1 MCNFHEGCFSKTSQ
15 WRAEPFD
22 PQSLLVSYMPLAPKG
37 SLAPQKTLSRMRFAV
52 MLTLATRSSALR
64 SMALR
69 AAATTSAG
77 AVKRVLV
84 PIADGSEEIETSC
97 ITDTLVRA
105 GAEVTVASVEA
116 TTTCTMS
123 RGLKIVAD
131 ALVTDV
137 SGDDWD
143 LVALPGGMPG
153 AERLRD
159 SDALDAILR
168 KQDARRAPLAAVCA
182 SPAVILKSK
191 GLIDGRQATCYPA
204 PPFVEALGDVS
215 DGAVVRDGHITTS
228 RGPGTSLKFALDLV
242 DQLYGPEKAEELRA
256 QMLVD

>member
-1 MCNFHEGCFSKTSQ
+1 
-15 WRAEPFD
+15 
-22 PQSLLVSYMPLAPKG
+22 MPPT
-37 SLAPQKTLSRMRFAV
+37 TLAV

-131 ALVTDV
+131 VLVTDL
-137 SGDDWD
+137 GNDEFD

-168 KQDARRAPLAAVCA
+168 KQDARQAPLAAVCA

-191 GLIDGRQATCYPA
+191 GILRSQATCYPA
-204 PPFVEALGDVS
+204 PPFVEALGDIA
-215 DGAVVRDGHITTS
+215 DGDVVRDGHITTS

>member
-1 MCNFHEGCFSKTSQ
+1 
-15 WRAEPFD
+15 
-22 PQSLLVSYMPLAPKG
+22 
-37 SLAPQKTLSRMRFAV
+37 

-84 PIADGSEEIETSC
+84 PIADGSEEIETTC

-168 KQDARRAPLAAVCA
+168 KQDARQAPLAAVCA

-191 GLIDGRQATCYPA
+191 GMLRSQATCYPA
-204 PPFVEALGDVS
+204 PPFVEALGDIA
-215 DGAVVRDGHITTS
+215 DGDVVRDGHITTS

>member
-1 MCNFHEGCFSKTSQ
+1 
-15 WRAEPFD
+15 
-22 PQSLLVSYMPLAPKG
+22 
-37 SLAPQKTLSRMRFAV
+37 MRFAV

-168 KQDARRAPLAAVCA
+168 KQAARRAPLAAVCA

-191 GLIDGRQATCYPA
+191 GILRSQATCYPA
-204 PPFVEALGDVS
+204 PPFVEALGDIA
-215 DGAVVRDGHITTS
+215 DGDVVRDGHITTA

>member
-1 MCNFHEGCFSKTSQ
+1 
-15 WRAEPFD
+15 
-22 PQSLLVSYMPLAPKG
+22 
-37 SLAPQKTLSRMRFAV
+37 
-52 MLTLATRSSALR
+52 MLTLATSSALR

-131 ALVTDV
+131 ALVTDL
-137 SGDDWD
+137 GNDEFD

-191 GLIDGRQATCYPA
+191 GILRSQATCYPA
-204 PPFVEALGDVS
+204 PPFVEALGDIA
-215 DGAVVRDGHITTS
+215 DGDVVRDGHITTS

>member
-1 MCNFHEGCFSKTSQ
+1 MAR
-15 WRAEPFD
+15 RAVRLAELA
-22 PQSLLVSYMPLAPKG
+22 SILLPLAPG
-37 SLAPQKTLSRMRFAV
+37 SRTQKTLSRMRFAV

-64 SMALR
+64 SMVALR

-131 ALVTDV
+131 ALVTDL
-137 SGDDWD
+137 GNDEFD

-191 GLIDGRQATCYPA
+191 GILRSQATCYPA
-204 PPFVEALGDVS
+204 PPFVEALGDIA
-215 DGAVVRDGHITTS
+215 DGDVVRDGHITTS

>member
-1 MCNFHEGCFSKTSQ
+1 
-15 WRAEPFD
+15 
-22 PQSLLVSYMPLAPKG
+22 MP
-37 SLAPQKTLSRMRFAV
+37 STTLAV
-52 MLTLATRSSALR
+52 MLTLATRGSALR

-77 AVKRVLV
+77 AQKRVLV

-137 SGDDWD
+137 SGDWD

-204 PPFVEALGDVS
+204 PPFVEALGDVA

-228 RGPGTSLKFALDLV
+228 RGPGTSLNFALDLV

>member
-1 MCNFHEGCFSKTSQ
+1 
-15 WRAEPFD
+15 
-22 PQSLLVSYMPLAPKG
+22 
-37 SLAPQKTLSRMRFAV
+37 
-52 MLTLATRSSALR
+52 MLMLATSSSALR

-77 AVKRVLV
+77 AQKRVLV

-168 KQDARRAPLAAVCA
+168 KQDARQAPLAAVCA
-182 SPAVILKSK
+182 SPAVIPVDGV
-191 GLIDGRQATCYPA
+191 GLVMRSSSIRRLLSLLFAVWKNRSSYA
-204 PPFVEALGDVS
+204 AIARS
-215 DGAVVRDGHITTS
+215 DG
-228 RGPGTSLKFALDLV
+228 LV
-242 DQLYGPEKAEELRA
+242 PCPPPPLP
-256 QMLVD
+256 

>member
-1 MCNFHEGCFSKTSQ
+1 
-15 WRAEPFD
+15 
-22 PQSLLVSYMPLAPKG
+22 
-37 SLAPQKTLSRMRFAV
+37 MRFAV

-131 ALVTDV
+131 ALVTDL
-137 SGDDWD
+137 GNDEFD

-168 KQDARRAPLAAVCA
+168 KQDARQAPLAAVCA

-191 GLIDGRQATCYPA
+191 GILRSQATCYPA
-204 PPFVEALGDVS
+204 PPFVEALGDIA
-215 DGAVVRDGHITTS
+215 DGDVVRDGHITTS

>member
-1 MCNFHEGCFSKTSQ
+1 MRLTALAMIAVLRGSQ
-15 WRAEPFD
+15 
-22 PQSLLVSYMPLAPKG
+22 G
-37 SLAPQKTLSRMRFAV
+37 
-52 MLTLATRSSALR
+52 LTRTV
-64 SMALR
+64 LR
-69 AAATTSAG
+69 AAASTG
-77 AVKRVLV
+77 ATQKRVLV
-84 PIADGSEEIETSC
+84 PIADGSEEIETCC

-137 SGDDWD
+137 SGDWD

-168 KQDARRAPLAAVCA
+168 KQDARGMFAGSLGGGALRRWRRGRPARRHRPDVPDDVRERRPRRGVVRPGPAHDGGEVLGHRRRHRRARVLEHDLEANLERLVARPGHA
-182 SPAVILKSK
+182 SVEQFPEHHGVRVDVALLREHVIL
-191 GLIDGRQATCYPA
+191 
-204 PPFVEALGDVS
+204 
-215 DGAVVRDGHITTS
+215 
-228 RGPGTSLKFALDLV
+228 
-242 DQLYGPEKAEELRA
+242 EELGSHERRCP
-256 QMLVD
+256 

>member
-1 MCNFHEGCFSKTSQ
+1 
-15 WRAEPFD
+15 
-22 PQSLLVSYMPLAPKG
+22 
-37 SLAPQKTLSRMRFAV
+37 

-64 SMALR
+64 SLALR

-77 AVKRVLV
+77 AQKRVLV

-131 ALVTDV
+131 AL
-137 SGDDWD
+137 
-143 LVALPGGMPG
+143 
-153 AERLRD
+153 
-159 SDALDAILR
+159 DAILR
-168 KQDARRAPLAAVCA
+168 KQDARQAPLAAVCA

>member
-1 MCNFHEGCFSKTSQ
+1 
-15 WRAEPFD
+15 
-22 PQSLLVSYMPLAPKG
+22 MPPT
-37 SLAPQKTLSRMRFAV
+37 TLAV

-77 AVKRVLV
+77 AQKRVLV

-131 ALVTDV
+131 ALVTDL
-137 SGDDWD
+137 GNDEFD

-191 GLIDGRQATCYPA
+191 GILRSQATCYPA
-204 PPFVEALGDVS
+204 PPFVEALGDIA
-215 DGAVVRDGHITTS
+215 DGDVVRDGHITTS

>member
-1 MCNFHEGCFSKTSQ
+1 MRLTALAMIAVLRGT
-15 WRAEPFD
+15 RA
-22 PQSLLVSYMPLAPKG
+22 
-37 SLAPQKTLSRMRFAV
+37 
-52 MLTLATRSSALR
+52 LTRTV
-64 SMALR
+64 LR
-69 AAATTSAG
+69 AAASTG
-77 AVKRVLV
+77 ATQKRVLV

-137 SGDDWD
+137 SGDWD

-191 GLIDGRQATCYPA
+191 GLIDGRRATCYPA
-204 PPFVEALGDVS
+204 PPFVEALGDVA
-215 DGAVVRDGHITTS
+215 DGAVVRDGHLTTS

>member
-1 MCNFHEGCFSKTSQ
+1 
-15 WRAEPFD
+15 
-22 PQSLLVSYMPLAPKG
+22 
-37 SLAPQKTLSRMRFAV
+37 MRFAV

-168 KQDARRAPLAAVCA
+168 KQDARQAPLAAVCA

-191 GLIDGRQATCYPA
+191 GMLRSQATCYPA
-204 PPFVEALGDVS
+204 PPFVEALGDIA
-215 DGAVVRDGHITTS
+215 DGDVVRDGHITTS

>member
-1 MCNFHEGCFSKTSQ
+1 
-15 WRAEPFD
+15 
-22 PQSLLVSYMPLAPKG
+22 MPPT
-37 SLAPQKTLSRMRFAV
+37 TLAV

-77 AVKRVLV
+77 AQKRVLV

-131 ALVTDV
+131 ALVTDL
-137 SGDDWD
+137 DNDEFD

-168 KQDARRAPLAAVCA
+168 KQDARQAPLAAVCA

-215 DGAVVRDGHITTS
+215 DGAVVRDGHVTTS

>member
-1 MCNFHEGCFSKTSQ
+1 
-15 WRAEPFD
+15 
-22 PQSLLVSYMPLAPKG
+22 MPLAPCMRAQNELVG
-37 SLAPQKTLSRMRFAV
+37 SLNHQKPSRVGSLNHCRMPSTTVAV

-131 ALVTDV
+131 ALVTDL
-137 SGDDWD
+137 GNDEFD
-143 LVALPGGMPG
+143 LRPAG
-153 AERLRD
+153 RH
-159 SDALDAILR
+159 
-168 KQDARRAPLAAVCA
+168 ARRGEVARQRRARRDPAEAGRAASA
-182 SPAVILKSK
+182 FGG
-191 GLIDGRQATCYPA
+191 GLRVPSSDPEEQGFDRRKPSDLRARTRRRPSWRRSGIVA
-204 PPFVEALGDVS
+204 
-215 DGAVVRDGHITTS
+215 DGAVVRDGHITTWA

-242 DQLYGPEKAEELRA
+242 VSASSTGPRRPRA
-256 QMLVD
+256 RAPIGVD

>member
-1 MCNFHEGCFSKTSQ
+1 
-15 WRAEPFD
+15 
-22 PQSLLVSYMPLAPKG
+22 MPPT
-37 SLAPQKTLSRMRFAV
+37 TLAV

-64 SMALR
+64 SMVALR

-123 RGLKIVAD
+123 RGLKVVAD

-137 SGDDWD
+137 SGDWD

-204 PPFVEALGDVS
+204 PPFVEALGDVA
-215 DGAVVRDGHITTS
+215 DGAVVRDGHVTTS

>member
-1 MCNFHEGCFSKTSQ
+1 
-15 WRAEPFD
+15 
-22 PQSLLVSYMPLAPKG
+22 
-37 SLAPQKTLSRMRFAV
+37 MRFAV

-64 SMALR
+64 SLALR

-84 PIADGSEEIETSC
+84 PIADGSEEIETTC

-131 ALVTDV
+131 ALVTDL
-137 SGDDWD
+137 GNDEFD

-168 KQDARRAPLAAVCA
+168 KQDARQAPLAAVCA

-191 GLIDGRQATCYPA
+191 GILRSQATCYPA
-204 PPFVEALGDVS
+204 PPFVEALGDIA
-215 DGAVVRDGHITTS
+215 DGDVVRDGHITTS

>member
-1 MCNFHEGCFSKTSQ
+1 
-15 WRAEPFD
+15 
-22 PQSLLVSYMPLAPKG
+22 
-37 SLAPQKTLSRMRFAV
+37 MRFAV

-123 RGLKIVAD
+123 RGLKVVAD

-191 GLIDGRQATCYPA
+191 GILRSQATCYPA
-204 PPFVEALGDVS
+204 PPFVEALGDIA
-215 DGAVVRDGHITTS
+215 DGDVVRDGHITTS

>member
-1 MCNFHEGCFSKTSQ
+1 
-15 WRAEPFD
+15 
-22 PQSLLVSYMPLAPKG
+22 
-37 SLAPQKTLSRMRFAV
+37 
-52 MLTLATRSSALR
+52 MLTLATRGSALR

-77 AVKRVLV
+77 AQKRVLV

-137 SGDDWD
+137 SGDWD

-191 GLIDGRQATCYPA
+191 GFIDGRQATCYPA
-204 PPFVEALGDVS
+204 PPFVEALGDVA

>member
-1 MCNFHEGCFSKTSQ
+1 MRLTALAMIAVLRGSQ
-15 WRAEPFD
+15 
-22 PQSLLVSYMPLAPKG
+22 G
-37 SLAPQKTLSRMRFAV
+37 
-52 MLTLATRSSALR
+52 LTRTV
-64 SMALR
+64 LR
-69 AAATTSAG
+69 AAASTG
-77 AVKRVLV
+77 ATQKRVLV
-84 PIADGSEEIETSC
+84 PIADGSEEIETCC

-123 RGLKIVAD
+123 RGLKVVAD

-137 SGDDWD
+137 SGDWD

-168 KQDARRAPLAAVCA
+168 KQDARQAPLAAVCA

-191 GLIDGRQATCYPA
+191 GMLRSQATCYPA
-204 PPFVEALGDVS
+204 PPFVEALGDIA
-215 DGAVVRDGHITTS
+215 DGDVVRDGHITTS

>member
-1 MCNFHEGCFSKTSQ
+1 
-15 WRAEPFD
+15 
-22 PQSLLVSYMPLAPKG
+22 
-37 SLAPQKTLSRMRFAV
+37 MRFAV

-77 AVKRVLV
+77 AQKRVLV

-131 ALVTDV
+131 ALVTDL
-137 SGDDWD
+137 GNDEFD

-168 KQDARRAPLAAVCA
+168 KQDARQAPLAAVCA

-191 GLIDGRQATCYPA
+191 GMLRSQATCYPA
-204 PPFVEALGDVS
+204 PPFVEALGDIA
-215 DGAVVRDGHITTS
+215 DGDVVRDGHITTS

>member
-1 MCNFHEGCFSKTSQ
+1 
-15 WRAEPFD
+15 
-22 PQSLLVSYMPLAPKG
+22 
-37 SLAPQKTLSRMRFAV
+37 MRFAV

-77 AVKRVLV
+77 AQKRVLV

-123 RGLKIVAD
+123 RGLKVVAD

-191 GLIDGRQATCYPA
+191 GILRSQATCYPA
-204 PPFVEALGDVS
+204 PPFVEALGDIA
-215 DGAVVRDGHITTS
+215 DGDVVRDGHITTS

>member
-1 MCNFHEGCFSKTSQ
+1 
-15 WRAEPFD
+15 
-22 PQSLLVSYMPLAPKG
+22 
-37 SLAPQKTLSRMRFAV
+37 MRFAV

-191 GLIDGRQATCYPA
+191 GILRSQATCYPA
-204 PPFVEALGDVS
+204 PPFVEALGDIA
-215 DGAVVRDGHITTS
+215 DGDVVRDGHITTS

>member
-1 MCNFHEGCFSKTSQ
+1 
-15 WRAEPFD
+15 
-22 PQSLLVSYMPLAPKG
+22 
-37 SLAPQKTLSRMRFAV
+37 MRFAV

-123 RGLKIVAD
+123 RGLKVVAD

-191 GLIDGRQATCYPA
+191 GILRSQATCYPA
-204 PPFVEALGDVS
+204 PPFVEALGDIA
-215 DGAVVRDGHITTS
+215 DGDVVRDGHITTS

-242 DQLYGPEKAEELRA
+242 DQLYGPDKAEELRA

>member
-1 MCNFHEGCFSKTSQ
+1 
-15 WRAEPFD
+15 
-22 PQSLLVSYMPLAPKG
+22 
-37 SLAPQKTLSRMRFAV
+37 
-52 MLTLATRSSALR
+52 
-64 SMALR
+64 
-69 AAATTSAG
+69 
-77 AVKRVLV
+77 V
-84 PIADGSEEIETSC
+84 PIADGSEEIETCC

-131 ALVTDV
+131 ALVTDL
-137 SGDDWD
+137 GNDEFD

-168 KQDARRAPLAAVCA
+168 KHDARRAPLAAVCA

>member
-1 MCNFHEGCFSKTSQ
+1 
-15 WRAEPFD
+15 
-22 PQSLLVSYMPLAPKG
+22 
-37 SLAPQKTLSRMRFAV
+37 
-52 MLTLATRSSALR
+52 MLTLATRTSALS

-137 SGDDWD
+137 SGDWD

-191 GLIDGRQATCYPA
+191 GFIDGRQATCYPA
-204 PPFVEALGDVS
+204 PPFVEALGDVA

>member
-1 MCNFHEGCFSKTSQ
+1 MPSKT
-15 WRAEPFD
+15 
-22 PQSLLVSYMPLAPKG
+22 L
-37 SLAPQKTLSRMRFAV
+37 AV
-52 MLTLATRSSALR
+52 MLTLATRGSALR

-105 GAEVTVASVEA
+105 GADVTVASVEA

-123 RGLKIVAD
+123 RGLKVVAD
-131 ALVTDV
+131 ALVTDL
-137 SGDDWD
+137 GNDEFD

-242 DQLYGPEKAEELRA
+242 DQLYGPEKAEEQRA

>member
-1 MCNFHEGCFSKTSQ
+1 MRLTALAMIAVLRGT
-15 WRAEPFD
+15 RA
-22 PQSLLVSYMPLAPKG
+22 
-37 SLAPQKTLSRMRFAV
+37 
-52 MLTLATRSSALR
+52 LTRTV
-64 SMALR
+64 LR
-69 AAATTSAG
+69 AAASSG
-77 AVKRVLV
+77 ASPKRVLV
-84 PIADGSEEIETSC
+84 TIADGSEEIETCC

-131 ALVTDV
+131 ALVTDL
-137 SGDDWD
+137 GNDEFD

-191 GLIDGRQATCYPA
+191 GILRSQATCYPA
-204 PPFVEALGDVS
+204 PPFVEALGDIA
-215 DGAVVRDGHITTS
+215 DGDVVRDGHITTS

>member
-1 MCNFHEGCFSKTSQ
+1 
-15 WRAEPFD
+15 
-22 PQSLLVSYMPLAPKG
+22 
-37 SLAPQKTLSRMRFAV
+37 MRFAV

-77 AVKRVLV
+77 AQKRVLV

-137 SGDDWD
+137 SGDWD

-204 PPFVEALGDVS
+204 PPFVEALGDIA
-215 DGAVVRDGHITTS
+215 DGDVVRDGHITTS
-228 RGPGTSLKFALDLV
+228 RGPYTSLKFALDLV

>member
-1 MCNFHEGCFSKTSQ
+1 
-15 WRAEPFD
+15 
-22 PQSLLVSYMPLAPKG
+22 
-37 SLAPQKTLSRMRFAV
+37 
-52 MLTLATRSSALR
+52 MLTLATRGSALR

-168 KQDARRAPLAAVCA
+168 KQDARQAPLAAVCA

-191 GLIDGRQATCYPA
+191 GILRSQATCYPA
-204 PPFVEALGDVS
+204 PPFVEALGDIA
-215 DGAVVRDGHITTS
+215 DGDVVRDGHITTS

>member
-1 MCNFHEGCFSKTSQ
+1 
-15 WRAEPFD
+15 
-22 PQSLLVSYMPLAPKG
+22 
-37 SLAPQKTLSRMRFAV
+37 MRFAV

-77 AVKRVLV
+77 AQKRVLV

-168 KQDARRAPLAAVCA
+168 KQDARQAPLAAVCA

-191 GLIDGRQATCYPA
+191 GMLRSQATCYPA
-204 PPFVEALGDVS
+204 PPFVEALGDIA
-215 DGAVVRDGHITTS
+215 DGDVVRDGHITTS

>member
-1 MCNFHEGCFSKTSQ
+1 
-15 WRAEPFD
+15 
-22 PQSLLVSYMPLAPKG
+22 
-37 SLAPQKTLSRMRFAV
+37 MRFAV

-77 AVKRVLV
+77 AQKRVLV

-168 KQDARRAPLAAVCA
+168 KQDARQAPLAAVCA

-191 GLIDGRQATCYPA
+191 GILRSQATCYPA
-204 PPFVEALGDVS
+204 PPFVEALGDIA
-215 DGAVVRDGHITTS
+215 DGDVVRDGHITTS

>member
-1 MCNFHEGCFSKTSQ
+1 MHPT
-15 WRAEPFD
+15 
-22 PQSLLVSYMPLAPKG
+22 
-37 SLAPQKTLSRMRFAV
+37 TLAV
-52 MLTLATRSSALR
+52 MLTLATRCSALR

-77 AVKRVLV
+77 AQKRVLV

-105 GAEVTVASVEA
+105 GADVTVASVEA

-131 ALVTDV
+131 ALVTDL
-137 SGDDWD
+137 GNDEFD

-168 KQDARRAPLAAVCA
+168 KQDTRRAPLAAVCA

-191 GLIDGRQATCYPA
+191 GLIEGRQATCYPA

-228 RGPGTSLKFALDLV
+228 RGPGTSLKFALALV
-242 DQLYGPEKAEELRA
+242 DQLYGPEKAEELRT

>member
-1 MCNFHEGCFSKTSQ
+1 
-15 WRAEPFD
+15 
-22 PQSLLVSYMPLAPKG
+22 MPPT
-37 SLAPQKTLSRMRFAV
+37 TLAV

-191 GLIDGRQATCYPA
+191 GILRSQATCYPA
-204 PPFVEALGDVS
+204 PPFVEALGDIA
-215 DGAVVRDGHITTS
+215 DGDVVRDGHITTS